1 MAGERHASLLAR
13 LATYDLDGSP
23 LQQLCTGSLR
33 LLDVKGAALILMS
46 DQETG
51 SLAATAGARTAS
63 VEDLQFTLGEG
74 PCLQSFQTGQPVLE
88 PELLNGARARWP
100 VFVEAAAALGARAVF
115 VLPLQI
121 GAARLGVLYV
131 YREEPGL
138 LTAEQFANAFAV
150 ADIGTWMLLGMQA
163 GADPGELGADLEGAW
178 SYRAVVHQAAGMIA
192 ARLGINL
199 VEALARLRG
208 LAFAAER
215 SIYEIA
221 RDVAARRIE
230 VLR

>member
-13 LATYDLDGSP
+13 LATYDLDGTP
-23 LQQLCTGSLR
+23 IEQLCTGSLQ

-46 DQETG
+46 DKETG
-51 SLAATAGARTAS
+51 SLAATAGAQTAS

-163 GADPGELGADLEGAW
+163 GSDPGELGADLEGSW

-192 ARLGINL
+192 ARLGITL

>member
-13 LATYDLDGSP
+13 LATYDLEGSP

-33 LLDVKGAALILMS
+33 LLDVTGVALILMS
-46 DQETG
+46 EKETG
-51 SLAATAGARTAS
+51 SLAATAGSRTAS

-88 PELLNGARARWP
+88 PDLLDGASSRWP
-100 VFVEAAAALGARAVF
+100 VFVGAASELGARSVF
-115 VLPLQI
+115 ALPLRI

-131 YREEPGL
+131 YRDTAGL

-150 ADIGTWMLLGMQA
+150 ADIATWTLLGMQS
-163 GADPGELGADLEGAW
+163 GADPGELGADLEGSW
-178 SYRAVVHQAAGMIA
+178 SYRAIVHQAAGMIA
-192 ARLGINL
+192 ARLGVSL
-199 VEALARLRG
+199 VEALARLRA